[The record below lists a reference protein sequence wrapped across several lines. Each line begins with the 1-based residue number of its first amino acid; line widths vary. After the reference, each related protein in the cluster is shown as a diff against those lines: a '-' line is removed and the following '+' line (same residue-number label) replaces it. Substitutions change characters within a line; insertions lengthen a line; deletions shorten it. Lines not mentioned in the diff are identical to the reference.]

1 MDVMG
6 GNVLR
11 TDYGRFRKPISI
23 DNLFNETG
31 CFWQAWQYD
40 CCFFLTKSRMG
51 GELDYVG
58 VDDEVIFSYFPSE
71 GEAGES
77 AATGEGDIDLAVAE
91 GGAVEV
97 DVDSVEGEALGFVDG
112 DGPSEFEWILGETA
126 DGFGGDLVA
135 GSIPG
140 VAAFFPDF
148 AFDFDDFVIGIEFDS
163 D

>member
-1 MDVMG
+1 M
-6 GNVLR
+6 
-11 TDYGRFRKPISI
+11 
-23 DNLFNETG
+23 
-31 CFWQAWQYD
+31 
-40 CCFFLTKSRMG
+40 
-51 GELDYVG
+51 G
-58 VDDEVIFSYFPSE
+58 VDDEVGVCDFAGE
-71 GEAGES
+71 GEAGEG
-77 AATGEGDIDLAVAE
+77 AATGEGDIDLAMAE

-148 AFDFDDFVIGIEFDS
+148 AFDFDDFVIGIELDTN
-163 D
+163 